1 MNDDY
6 SAEKVLSAE
15 ENARLL
21 VDFIHRAI
29 IHHGMWFSEVKEKY
43 GMKKAFEVFN
53 RVYKTSYGVQ
63 INKLAKVLGFNVKDD
78 IPEPLLQLPEE
89 ILLSLKEKI
98 AANWLA
104 NDGIWFQAIEFTEGM
119 QEAKLCNDT
128 CWASFSPFEAWSIKQ
143 LLHLPDDSG
152 LEGLTKALSFRLYAA
167 INKQSI
173 EDESQ
178 NSIVFRMNDCRV
190 QSARKRKG
198 LDDYPCKSAGV
209 VEYTTFAETIDSR
222 IKTECIGCPP
232 DDHPEEWYCAWRFT
246 IDNLKIR

>member
-1 MNDDY
+1 MDKDY
-6 SAEKVLSAE
+6 NTEQELSVE
-15 ENARLL
+15 DNARLV

-43 GMKKAFEVFN
+43 GTKKAFEVFDK
-53 RVYKTSYGVQ
+53 VYKKSYGVQ
-63 INKLAKVLGFNVKDD
+63 LNRLAKALGFEMHDG
-78 IPEPLLQLPEE
+78 IPAPLLQLPKES
-89 ILLSLKEKI
+89 LLSLKEKI

-104 NDGIWFQAIEFTEGM
+104 NDGIWFQALEFTEGM
-119 QEAKLCNDT
+119 QEAKLCNDA
-128 CWASFSPFEAWSIKQ
+128 CWAVFSPFEAWSIKQ
-143 LLHLPDDSG
+143 YLNLADNPGLDGLKRALP
-152 LEGLTKALSFRLYAA
+152 FRLYAA
-167 INKQSI
+167 INIQSI
-173 EDESQ
+173 EDETP

-209 VEYTTFAETIDSR
+209 VEYTTFAESIDSR

-246 IDNLKIR
+246 IAS